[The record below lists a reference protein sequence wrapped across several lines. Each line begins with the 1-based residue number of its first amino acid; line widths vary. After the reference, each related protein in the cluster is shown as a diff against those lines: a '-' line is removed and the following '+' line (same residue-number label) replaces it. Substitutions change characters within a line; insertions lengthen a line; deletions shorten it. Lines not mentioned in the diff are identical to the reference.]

1 MDDYPRGPPH
11 AGELHLDLISWVG
24 FFTRTMKGIAEFI
37 GDTEDAITFAE
48 IEKAIINN
56 IEGGTHTPVI
66 LSNLFSLLSRL
77 ALG

>member
-1 MDDYPRGPPH
+1 M
-11 AGELHLDLISWVG
+11 G

-56 IEGGTHTPVI
+56 IEGGAHTPVI